1 MEKNKLG
8 YLPDERPSFWH
19 AIIFAVQQFLVMLP
33 ATVLQQCTNLAFR
46 QLFFQAVWQHFL
58 FSY

>member
-1 MEKNKLG
+1 MEKNILG

-33 ATVLQQCTNLAFR
+33 ATVLAAMLMKFNIPTAIFSSGVATL
-46 QLFFQAVWQHFL
+46 VFL
-58 FSY
+58 